1 MGGVT
6 MNRRDILT
14 GSAAIAFATAAP
26 AFARAEDRPRELRI
40 GYQKSSLLL
49 ISKARQT
56 LEKHFEPQGIK
67 VSWAN
72 FAFGPPLLEALGAG
86 AVDYGSTG
94 DTPPIFAQ
102 AAHAKLVYAEALVA
116 RGKTLGI
123 VVHRDSSINSIAQL
137 KGKKIGVAKGS
148 SAHNLLVASLE
159 QAGISWTDVSVN
171 YLAPADAAAAF
182 ARGAIDAWSIWDP
195 FLAIA
200 ELNAD
205 ARQLPLDPQASTQ
218 NAFFLAN
225 SDFAAKYPSIVAAL
239 NAEVE
244 QTARWTITHR
254 EEAARLFSEASGVP
268 LAAEKRVVDRADF
281 VAGPLNADVIA
292 RQQKTADR
300 FHKLGL
306 IPARINVSD
315 IVWKAKGA

>member
-1 MGGVT
+1 
-6 MNRRDILT
+6 MNRRDILIR
-14 GSAAIAFATAAP
+14 SAAITFATAAP
-26 AFARAEDRPRELRI
+26 AFARAADRPRELRI

-49 ISKARQT
+49 ISKAQRT
-56 LEKHFEPQGIK
+56 LEKRFEPQGIK

-94 DTPPIFAQ
+94 DAPPIFAQ
-102 AAHAKLVYAEALVA
+102 AAHAKLVYAEALLE

-123 VVHRDSSINSIAQL
+123 VVHRNSPITSVGQL

-159 QAGISWTDVSVN
+159 QAGIGWTDISVN

-182 ARGAIDAWSIWDP
+182 ERGAIDAWSIWDP
-195 FLAIA
+195 YLAIA

-205 ARQLPLDPQASTQ
+205 ARQLPLDPEASKQ

-225 SDFAAKYPSIVAAL
+225 SDFAAKYPDIVAAI

-244 QTARWTITHR
+244 QAAHWTTTHR

-268 LAAEKRVVDRADF
+268 VVVEKRVVERADF
-281 VAGPLNADVIA
+281 VAGPLNAEVIA
-292 RQQKTADR
+292 QQQKTADR
-300 FHKLGL
+300 FYKLGL
-306 IPARINVSD
+306 IPVRINVSD
-315 IVWKAKGA
+315 IVWKAKGV

>member
-1 MGGVT
+1 
-6 MNRRDILT
+6 MNRREILA
-14 GSAAIAFATAAP
+14 GSAAIAVTAAAP
-26 AFARAEDRPRELRI
+26 ASARAADRPKELRI

-49 ISKARQT
+49 ISKAQRT

-86 AVDYGSTG
+86 ALDYGSTG
-94 DTPPIFAQ
+94 DSPPIFAQ
-102 AAHAKLVYAEALVA
+102 AAHAKLVYAEALTA

-123 VVHRDSSINSIAQL
+123 VVHQKSPITNIAQL

-159 QAGISWTDVSVN
+159 QAGIGWTDVSIN
-171 YLAPADAAAAF
+171 YLSPADAGAAF
-182 ARGAIDAWSIWDP
+182 ASGAIDAWSIWDP
-195 FLAIA
+195 YLAIA
-200 ELNAD
+200 ELNAN
-205 ARQLPLDPQASTQ
+205 ARQLPLDPEASTQ

-225 SDFAAKYPSIVAAL
+225 SDFAKKYPDIIAAI
-239 NAEVE
+239 NADVE
-244 QTARWTITHR
+244 QIARWTITHR
-254 EEAARLFSEASGVP
+254 EEAAHLFSKASGVP
-268 LAAEKRVVDRADF
+268 LAVEKLVVERADF
-281 VAGPLNADVIA
+281 VAGPLNANVIT

-300 FHKLGL
+300 FHRLGL